1 MKGSSKATKDFLIG
15 PGVIFAG
22 FSSRHEAFCLMVSDA
37 LQKNG
42 FEVYPYNPNAGT
54 AFQVKV
60 YRALTDIPPGAAS
73 AYVLTNS
80 SHTES
85 LVEELAGRG
94 VRRILFNGKGSV
106 SEDTLRRCQELG
118 VETAV
123 ACPMM
128 LYGGGFHKFHGFL
141 SGVRA

>member
-42 FEVYPYNPNAGT
+42 FEVYPYNTNADA

-60 YRALTDIPPGAAS
+60 YRELQDIPPGAAS
-73 AYVLTNS
+73 AYVLTNAA
-80 SHTES
+80 HTDA
-85 LVEELAGRG
+85 LVAELAQRG
-94 VRRILFNGKGSV
+94 VRRILFNGKASV
-106 SEDTLRRCQELG
+106 SEDTLRRCKELG
-118 VETAV
+118 LETAV

-128 LYGGGFHKFHGFL
+128 LYGGGFHKFHGFI

>member
-1 MKGSSKATKDFLIG
+1 
-15 PGVIFAG
+15 
-22 FSSRHEAFCLMVSDA
+22 MVSDA

-42 FEVYPYNPNAGT
+42 FEVYPYNTNAEA

-60 YRALTDIPPGAAS
+60 YRALSDIPPEAAS
-73 AYVLTNS
+73 AYVLTNAA
-80 SHTES
+80 HTES
-85 LVEELAGRG
+85 LVEDLAKRG

-106 SEDTLRRCQELG
+106 TENTLRRCQELG
-118 VETAV
+118 METAV

-128 LYGGGFHKFHGFL
+128 LYGGGFHKFHGFI